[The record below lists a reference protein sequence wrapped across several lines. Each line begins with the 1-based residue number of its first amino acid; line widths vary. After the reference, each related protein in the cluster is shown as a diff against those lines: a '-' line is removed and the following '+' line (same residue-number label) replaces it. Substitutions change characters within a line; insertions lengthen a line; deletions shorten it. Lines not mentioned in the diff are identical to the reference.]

1 MVEQQIRLIEKRD
14 SSFGL
19 TAMGI
24 FLVFAAAMAAL
35 ARATLLWRGT
45 FLDPIWTLNR
55 AAYRQLEP
63 LGGKVGFLFL
73 LLSITLGVAAN
84 GWFRRRVWGWRL
96 AVFLIGTQ
104 IAGDLVSIL
113 MGEFARG
120 SAGVALAGLFMFYV
134 LRPQGRDA
142 FRRGESPTSH

>member
-1 MVEQQIRLIEKRD
+1 MVDQRLRSIERKD

-35 ARATLLWRGT
+35 AGTTLLWRGT

-73 LLSITLGVAAN
+73 LLSITLGVAAS

-120 SAGVALAGLFMFYV
+120 SAGVVLAGILMFYL
-134 LRPQGRDA
+134 LRPQVKEA
-142 FRRGESPTSH
+142 FRRRESPTSQ

>member
-1 MVEQQIRLIEKRD
+1 M
-14 SSFGL
+14 
-19 TAMGI
+19 
-24 FLVFAAAMAAL
+24 
-35 ARATLLWRGT
+35 
-45 FLDPIWTLNR
+45 
-55 AAYRQLEP
+55 
-63 LGGKVGFLFL
+63 
-73 LLSITLGVAAN
+73 
-84 GWFRRRVWGWRL
+84 

-120 SAGVALAGLFMFYV
+120 SAGVALAGMFMFYV

>member
-1 MVEQQIRLIEKRD
+1 MRKAEQQIRSIERKD
-14 SSFGL
+14 SSYGL

-35 ARATLLWRGT
+35 AGATLLWRGT

-63 LGGKVGFLFL
+63 LGGKVGFLFF

-84 GWFRRRVWGWRL
+84 GWFRRRVWG
-96 AVFLIGTQ
+96 
-104 IAGDLVSIL
+104 
-113 MGEFARG
+113 
-120 SAGVALAGLFMFYV
+120 
-134 LRPQGRDA
+134 
-142 FRRGESPTSH
+142 